1 MSYICSARMDVQIDA
16 LSTSARL
23 DTVRRVPG
31 IRSVHRTYVSS
42 IPLAI
47 GDTPAPTASRVVM
60 CEAATRP
67 PAGPS
72 TILCSSLGKERKK
85 LAKVLKSHRKVLEKR
100 LSALTRS
107 EVDAPVLSELL
118 SELRALTSRLDNQR
132 TATLLANMDES
143 DSSSDSD
150 DDGCD
155 TRSAAALCSRRASTL
170 QAQLP
175 YPSMV
180 LRERALRE
188 PSTSPST
195 SPATAAEP
203 SADSTATRMVVS
215 TIAGEIEVPVLA
227 PEEGWNWDEDEFR
240 TAKFD
245 GAGGRVMV
253 CTGSKCQRKGATEVL
268 RAVSALSDGNS
279 NIEVIPCKCVG
290 KCSAGAALRVRP
302 MGQPCATYTQVRPAQ
317 LQDVFLEHFTAPPA
331 PMPVMIRAC
340 DHPAQLQSPVACCTE
355 CQGH

>member
-1 MSYICSARMDVQIDA
+1 MSSISSGRMDFQIDA
-16 LSTSARL
+16 PSTSSRL
-23 DTVRRVPG
+23 DTARRVPG
-31 IRSVHRTYVSS
+31 MRSVHRSFAAS
-42 IPLAI
+42 IPLAVRDI
-47 GDTPAPTASRVVM
+47 PAPTAPRVVM
-60 CEAATRP
+60 CEAAPRP

-132 TATLLANMDES
+132 AATLLANMDES

-155 TRSAAALCSRRASTL
+155 TRSAAALCSRRASSL
-170 QAQLP
+170 HEALPQL
-175 YPSMV
+175 SMV
-180 LRERALRE
+180 AVNGALSE
-188 PSTSPST
+188 PSTSPG
-195 SPATAAEP
+195 TAAEP
-203 SADSTATRMVVS
+203 SVDSTATRMVVS
-215 TIAGEIEVPVLA
+215 SIVGEIEVPVPA

-240 TAKFD
+240 AAKFD

-268 RAVSALSDGNS
+268 RAVSALSTGNS

-302 MGQPCATYTQVRPAQ
+302 MGQPCATYTQVRPSQ
-317 LQDVFLEHFTAPPA
+317 LRDVFLEHFTAPPA
-331 PMPVMIRAC
+331 PPVQVMAC
-340 DHPAQLQSPVACCTE
+340 ALDHPPHMKLPIECCAE